1 MTGWKVRN
9 IRLIAQARNCLRHSY
24 ANLMPELQLS
34 RRARLSNREEG
45 TLNRQVYDFLNS
57 ARVLHW
63 RWLRLKAKHDELE
76 SCLLPAAIRY
86 DKDKVQT
93 SPDDP
98 MSRIVAEISELEREM
113 NQVQLSKSKRI
124 QEIDKA
130 INSLES
136 EEERTALTMRFIN
149 RIPVTEIAEA
159 MGYAE
164 PTIYK
169 FMNQG
174 AEHIKSYKRV

>member
-1 MTGWKVRN
+1 MNK
-9 IRLIAQARNCLRHSY
+9 QAY
-24 ANLMPELQLS
+24 E
-34 RRARLSNREEG
+34 
-45 TLNRQVYDFLNS
+45 FLNS

-63 RWLRLKAKHDELE
+63 QWLRLKAKHDELE

-93 SPDDP
+93 SPDDQ
-98 MSRIVAEISELEREM
+98 MSKIIAEINALEVKM
-113 NQVQLSKSKRI
+113 ATVQRRKSQQIER
-124 QEIDKA
+124 IDKA
-130 INSLES
+130 INALASD
-136 EEERTALTMRFIN
+136 EERTALTMRYIN
-149 RIPVTEIAEA
+149 RIPVSDIALA

-174 AEHIKSYKRV
+174 GEHILKEYKKYKTI